1 MSMNQQLIE
10 QTENETQALSIAEQ
24 ARTRGT
30 IEASLTVAAA
40 RPRNEQQAIA
50 RLMTSCQRVR
60 LAESAC
66 YTYSK
71 GGTDIT
77 GPSITLVVQ
86 VALAWGNLDWGYREL
101 SRGHGESTVEAYA
114 WDQQTNARYSRT
126 FVVPHR
132 IRVGGRQRQLREDE
146 LADWIANQAQRR
158 VRTCLE
164 NVIPRDVIDE
174 AVDECAKTLKA
185 NIDLDSAKIMQM
197 VGKFAEL
204 GVSQEQL
211 SAKLQRNVDAIQPA
225 QYLALRRVYVAIQDG
240 LQTVKQAFPEVDEPA
255 PSNADRGADLML
267 KAKAKAQKGP
277 KGTTGPQSDQTG
289 PKGTTKGD
297 QKGPKPEKKKRV
309 RKTKAQIKEAVGL
322 EGPEQVVIDAYAKA
336 VRDAGTIGEL
346 NIIADQIAYDAQMG
360 ALPSPQ
366 ADKISR
372 TISEKI
378 ANIEAQQ

>member
-1 MSMNQQLIE
+1 MTMNQQLIE
-10 QTENETQALSIAEQ
+10 QTEQETQALSISEQ

-30 IEASLTVAAA
+30 IEAALTVAAA

-60 LAESAC
+60 LAESAV

-101 SRGHGESTVEAYA
+101 SRGRGESTVEAYA
-114 WDQQTNARYSRT
+114 WDQQSNAKYTRQ

-174 AVDECAKTLKA
+174 AVDECGRTLRS
-185 NIDLDSAKIMQM
+185 NIELDQSKILAM
-197 VGKFAEL
+197 VSNFAEM
-204 GVSQEQL
+204 GVTQEQL
-211 SAKLQRNVDAIQPA
+211 AAKIQRSVDAIQPA
-225 QYLALRRVYVAIQDG
+225 QYLAMRRIYVSIRDG
-240 LQTVKQAFPEVDEPA
+240 LQTAEQAFPAVQSDSAEAPNSKNDAGSMLEASKQLQTKPPIPKRVKKKPAKKAKQKQEPEPGSEVAEPA
-255 PSNADRGADLML
+255 ELS
-267 KAKAKAQKGP
+267 
-277 KGTTGPQSDQTG
+277 
-289 PKGTTKGD
+289 
-297 QKGPKPEKKKRV
+297 PE
-309 RKTKAQIKEAVGL
+309 EAVIDGFRKDIRKAAL
-322 EGPEQVVIDAYAKA
+322 E
-336 VRDAGTIGEL
+336 GEL
-346 NIIADQIAYDAQMG
+346 NELADQVAYDATMG
-360 ALPSPQ
+360 AVPQPQ
-366 ADKISR
+366 AESLLKA
-372 TISEKI
+372 ISEKLQHI
-378 ANIEAQQ
+378 KEQA

>member
-1 MSMNQQLIE
+1 MTMNQQLIE
-10 QTENETQALSIAEQ
+10 QTEQETQALSISEQ

-30 IEASLTVAAA
+30 IEAALTVAAA

-60 LAESAC
+60 LAESAV

-101 SRGHGESTVEAYA
+101 SRGRGESTVEAYA
-114 WDQQTNARYSRT
+114 WDQQSNAKYTRQ

-174 AVDECAKTLKA
+174 AVDECGRTLRS
-185 NIDLDSAKIMQM
+185 NIELDQSKILAM
-197 VGKFAEL
+197 VSNFAEM

-211 SAKLQRNVDAIQPA
+211 AAKIQRSVDAIQPA
-225 QYLALRRVYVAIQDG
+225 QYLAMRRIYVSIRDG
-240 LQTVKQAFPEVDEPA
+240 LQTAEQAFPAV
-255 PSNADRGADLML
+255 
-267 KAKAKAQKGP
+267 
-277 KGTTGPQSDQTG
+277 QSDSVDVAEATSNKTDAGSMLAASKKSQDKPPM
-289 PKGTTKGD
+289 PKRVK
-297 QKGPKPEKKKRV
+297 KKPAKKPKPKQEASSEAKEQELEPEPEPKLSPE
-309 RKTKAQIKEAVGL
+309 EAV
-322 EGPEQVVIDAYAKA
+322 IDGFRKEIRAASN
-336 VRDAGTIGEL
+336 VGEL
-346 NIIADQIAYDAQMG
+346 NVLADQVAYDATMG
-360 ALPSPQ
+360 AIPKPQ
-366 ADKISR
+366 ADSLLNAV
-372 TISEKI
+372 TEKLQH
-378 ANIEAQQ
+378 IEEQK